1 MLTQPQAEERH
12 KDKSCVS
19 VPVDPEATRVSK
31 EKCFMSGQGEKK
43 AKRREVPS
51 APPGAAGGRHTK
63 AIAFPND
70 TSIFFSVIFCCE
82 AKAV

>member
-51 APPGAAGGRHTK
+51 APPGGRHTK

-70 TSIFFSVIFCCE
+70 TSIFFFCNFLL
-82 AKAV
+82 